1 MGKLIETKIKDLYVI
16 EPKVFEDSRGYFLE
30 SFNQRVFKELGLET
44 IFVQDNQSLSQ
55 KGVVRGLHYQNPDKS
70 QIKLIKVVSGSIL
83 DVAVDIR
90 KESPTY
96 GQHVS
101 TILSSDNKRMFYVPH
116 GFAHGFLTLE
126 DDTVVQYK
134 CSDFY
139 SKEHEGGIMWNDKD
153 LDINW
158 GINYIPVVS
167 DKDKNN
173 VHFKD
178 LKTLY

>member
-126 DDTVVQYK
+126 DNTVVQYK

-139 SKEHEGGIMWNDKD
+139 SKEHESGIMWNDKD

-173 VHFKD
+173 THFKD
-178 LKTLY
+178 LKTLF

>member
-126 DDTVVQYK
+126 DNTVVQYK

-173 VHFKD
+173 THFKD
-178 LKTLY
+178 LKTLF

>member
-90 KESPTY
+90 KDSPTY

-126 DDTVVQYK
+126 DNTVVQYK

-139 SKEHEGGIMWNDKD
+139 SKEHESGIMWNDKD

-173 VHFKD
+173 AHFKD